1 MKRFL
6 LHFQAAFMLLAVY
19 VGVWAFTKNQFAAA
33 SIVMAM
39 GLFSAV
45 MYTNRKLNRRER
57 RAMSRAGLLFTGIVI
72 PDFTPKSVE
81 DLEKMTSKEQ
91 GEYFVAKREYDNAVM
106 RKEIADQIEE
116 LHKADAKKNEETIKT
131 LEKQSDDLLKEIEL
145 LSTRMKSITEVQGNF
160 GMATVEQEVSKFL
173 TEKHEDIQKI
183 YRQKHGL
190 VEFEI
195 KAVGNITA
203 GNQSLT
209 TTTPTGT
216 AGSAT
221 NPDGIPQLVG
231 VQMAPPGP
239 VNLRDALVE
248 NLTTRFSTSL
258 AAYPYTE
265 TVPKEGDFD
274 FVAEGAAKPQLDFKI
289 ETRYAQPNKA
299 AGWVHLTEESVQDIP
314 GLQSIATGYLRKKH
328 DLRKQRG
335 ILFGDGTSPNPKGA
349 TLYGRAFV
357 AGDMAGTVRFTNF
370 MDVVNAAITD
380 VFTTH
385 NYQDEMPYYPSLVL
399 INPVDFF
406 IEIASA
412 KDEFGRLLYPQA
424 SIFNMLTIGGVTIM
438 PEEMIPSGK
447 IFVADMSKYNL
458 SDYVGYTV
466 RIGWINDDFIKNQ
479 FVILGESRF
488 HAFVKKLDQQAFIYD
503 DIETIKTA
511 ITEVPA
517 P

>member
-1 MKRFL
+1 MKRLF
-6 LHFQAAFMLLAVY
+6 LHFQAAFMLLIVF
-19 VGVWAFTKNQFAAA
+19 VGALWLTKNQIAAG
-33 SIVMAM
+33 SIVVGMAA
-39 GLFSAV
+39 FSAL
-45 MYTNRKLNRRER
+45 MQRKPNRRER
-57 RAMSRAGLLFTGIVI
+57 RAMWRNGFAFTGIVI
-72 PDFTPKSVE
+72 PDFTPKSAE
-81 DLEKMTSKEQ
+81 EFDKLTAKEQ
-91 GEYFVAKREYDNAVM
+91 SEYFIAKREYDNAVM
-106 RKEIADQIEE
+106 RKAIDDQITEYR
-116 LHKADAKKNEETIKT
+116 KADATKHEAEIKELTKQNE
-131 LEKQSDDLLKEIEL
+131 DLLKEFEL
-145 LSTRMKSITEVQGNF
+145 LSVRLKSYTEIKGNF

-195 KAVGNITA
+195 KAVGSMTA

-248 NLTTRFSTSL
+248 NLTTRFSTGL

-265 TVPKEGDFD
+265 TVPKEGDFA

-503 DIETIKTA
+503 DIATIKTA

>member
-1 MKRFL
+1 MKRLL
-6 LHFQAAFMLLAVY
+6 LHFQAAFMLLIVF
-19 VGVWAFTKNQFAAA
+19 VTVWGVTKNQIAAA
-33 SIVMAM
+33 SIVVGMAS
-39 GLFSAV
+39 FSAL
-45 MYTNRKLNRRER
+45 MYRRPGRRER
-57 RAMSRAGLLFTGIVI
+57 RAQWRNGFAFTGIVI
-72 PDFTPKSVE
+72 PDFTPKAVE

-106 RKEIADQIEE
+106 RKEIADQIKE
-116 LHKADAKKNEETIKT
+116 LHDADATKNEEQIKT
-131 LEKQSDDLLKEIEL
+131 LNKQSDDLLKEIEL

-160 GMATVEQEVSKFL
+160 GIQTIEQQVVKFL
-173 TEKHEDIQKI
+173 TEKHEDIKKTFRGGG
-183 YRQKHGL
+183 Y
-190 VEFEI
+190 VEFEV
-195 KAVGNITA
+195 KAVGNMAA
-203 GNQSLT
+203 GNQVVT
-209 TTTPTGT
+209 TGGAVGT

-248 NLTTRFSTSL
+248 NLTSRFSTSL

-265 TVPKEGDFD
+265 SIPKEGDAA
-274 FVAEGAAKPQLDFKI
+274 FVAEGAAKPQIDFKI
-289 ETRYAQPNKA
+289 ETRYAQPNKVA
-299 AGWVHLTEESVQDIP
+299 AWIHLTEESVTDIP
-314 GLQSIATGYLRKKH
+314 GLQSIATGFLRKKH

-349 TLYGRAFV
+349 TVFGRDFV
-357 AGDMAGTVRFTNF
+357 AGDMALTVRFTNF

-406 IEIASA
+406 INIASA
-412 KDEFGRLLYPQA
+412 KDEFGHQLYPQA
-424 SIFNMLTIGGVTIM
+424 SLFNMLTIGGVTIM
-438 PEEMIPSGK
+438 PEEMIPAGK

-511 ITEVPA
+511 ISFVPE